1 MPLPRWLGRF
11 NLVVT
16 NRVSGLVAGLLPLFG
31 IVEHVGRR
39 SGTVRQTPIN
49 VFRRRSGDY
58 VVALTYGA
66 DTNWVRNVLAAG
78 SCRLRTRGRWVELG
92 APRRFRDRSRRAVP
106 WFVRPVLWLI
116 GADWFLELRPAPVRD
131 DPRCN

>member
-1 MPLPRWLGRF
+1 MALPRWLGRF

-16 NRVSGLVAGLLPLFG
+16 NRISGLVAGWLPLFG

-39 SGTVRQTPIN
+39 SGEVRRTPIN
-49 VFRRRSGDY
+49 VFRRRSGAY

-78 SCRLRTRGRWVELG
+78 GCRLRTRGRWGTLVK
-92 APRRFRDRSRRAVP
+92 PRRFRDPSRRSVP

-116 GADWFLELRPAPVRD
+116 RVDWFLELRPVSVRED
-131 DPRCN
+131 ARRN